1 MLSRKLWRRQNF
13 KKSRVLRHTHRVDGG
28 LHIFDG
34 ANDDLS
40 AVYTVGGVLVWQ
52 VLMGDNCHTPR
63 VKLYKLNDSGQWDDW
78 GTGQVAVGLQVSKG
92 ALAVEILVFHG

>member
-1 MLSRKLWRRQNF
+1 MW
-13 KKSRVLRHTHRVDGG
+13 RHTHRVDGG

-40 AVYTVGGVLVWQ
+40 AFYTAGGVVVWQ

-78 GTGQVAVGLQVSKG
+78 GTGQVAVGLQVSDVVSMG
-92 ALAVEILVFHG
+92 EIPVFDG